1 MPLFNRS
8 TGTAVEAEPERPRT
22 ESLSSNE
29 KDMKE
34 IDSPDAKKI
43 DVESLAVEEDVDST
57 IIKNDEDV
65 AVEVCTFLLRPMGGR
80 FDPWCVAGV
89 GHFRGGR
96 PDLASVDVQDDLPR
110 HWSFCVHL
118 RARDHLHVQAP
129 ERLRI
134 AAVLFDYRLCLGN
147 CYA

>member
-65 AVEVCTFLLRPMGGR
+65 AVEVCTF
-80 FDPWCVAGV
+80 FFV
-89 GHFRGGR
+89 
-96 PDLASVDVQDDLPR
+96 
-110 HWSFCVHL
+110 
-118 RARDHLHVQAP
+118 
-129 ERLRI
+129 
-134 AAVLFDYRLCLGN
+134 
-147 CYA
+147 